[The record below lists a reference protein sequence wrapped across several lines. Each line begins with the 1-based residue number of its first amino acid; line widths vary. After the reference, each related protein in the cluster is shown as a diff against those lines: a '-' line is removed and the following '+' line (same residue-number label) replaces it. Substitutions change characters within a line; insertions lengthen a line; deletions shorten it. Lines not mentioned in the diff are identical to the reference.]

1 MANKE
6 TKMKPID
13 YAYYEGIKNFNL
25 SDFKQFLKKWD
36 NSGYKMFKR
45 ISVQDQTRLLANEI
59 VKNEKELN
67 EEIVAKA
74 KKWLANHQN
83 VKKEG

>member
-25 SDFKQFLKKWD
+25 SDFKQFLKK
-36 NSGYKMFKR
+36 
-45 ISVQDQTRLLANEI
+45 
-59 VKNEKELN
+59 
-67 EEIVAKA
+67 
-74 KKWLANHQN
+74 
-83 VKKEG
+83 